1 MTVRYTSDVSPGRW
15 IKDRLHPFAQDTGSV
30 IPEGFEA
37 YARVFHPA
45 CK

>member
-1 MTVRYTSDVSPGRW
+1 MVKAADDARPAEWLTRSAGEFGTVHSLVPD
-15 IKDRLHPFAQDTGSV
+15 L
-30 IPEGFEA
+30 FEA